1 MTKPSSVRLS
11 EKLAAL
17 RVKYV
22 AQLQQ
27 DFPLQTACLQD
38 TPSTEQRHELQ
49 RYLHRLAGSGGSY
62 GLARISSLSKAAE
75 LILLEQANSETLET
89 TTLNTLRGLV
99 LELGNEV
106 IAADTP
112 APIRTAALPQES
124 SMEDVLAPSIWIL
137 DDDTL
142 LLAQLAEQL
151 SSFGFRVATF
161 ANFEHMVAAWT
172 RNTPDFLL
180 ADVNLG
186 TNNDFYAQFEQA
198 ELDLSHTQLI
208 MLSSYDSFD
217 ARIKAVRARALTYVQ
232 KPVDCTR
239 LANLVRDNYAQ
250 NKRPPERVLLLDD
263 DTELA
268 ELYRVSLQAAGMQVI
283 CLEHPAQIM
292 QAIHEHQPELI
303 IIDLYMPEYNGMEL
317 ASLVRQFDAYASTP
331 IVYLSAEQDNERQAA
346 ALERG
351 ADDFMTK
358 PIDPPTLINSVR
370 LRIRRARQLQ
380 ALINKDSLTGLLKHS
395 SIKEALRKELVR
407 CKRTQEPLA
416 VCMLDIDHFKKVND
430 TYGHAVGDT
439 VIASLAI
446 LLSQR
451 LRQTDS
457 VGRYGGEEFMLVLPG
472 CSVDA
477 GQSIIEDIRQ
487 RFSSIRFSAGQDVF
501 HCTLSA
507 GFCVF
512 KADDHGVLPEIETLI
527 ERADTALY
535 EAKRGG
541 RNQVIAARS

>member
-1 MTKPSSVRLS
+1 MTKPSSVTLS

-17 RVKYV
+17 RIQYI

-27 DFPLQTACLQD
+27 DFPLQTACLQG
-38 TPSTEQRHELQ
+38 TPSAQQRQELQ
-49 RYLHRLAGSGGSY
+49 RYLHKLAGSGGSY

-75 LILLEQANSETLET
+75 LILMEQASAITLET

-106 IAADTP
+106 IAAETQN
-112 APIRTAALPQES
+112 TPQES
-124 SMEDVLAPSIWIL
+124 DLPQPTATADVTAPSIWIL
-137 DDDTL
+137 DDDEL
-142 LLAQLAEQL
+142 LLAQLSEQL
-151 SSFGFRVATF
+151 SSFGFRVTTF
-161 ANFEHMVAAWT
+161 ASFERIVASWEQEA
-172 RNTPDFLL
+172 PDFLL

-186 TNNDFYAQFEQA
+186 TNHDFYVQFEQA
-198 ELDLSHTQLI
+198 NLDLSRTQLI

-217 ARIKAVRARALTYVQ
+217 ARIKAVRARALTYMQ

-268 ELYRVSLQAAGMQVI
+268 ELYRISLQAAGMQVI

-407 CKRTQEPLA
+407 CKRTKEPVA

-477 GQSIIEDIRQ
+477 GQSIIDDIRQ
-487 RFSSIRFSAGQDVF
+487 RFSSIRFTSGQEVF

-512 KADDHGVLPEIETLI
+512 TADDQSVLPEIESLI

-541 RNQVIAARS
+541 RNQVVAARS